1 MASPIRLSV
10 VTETYPPEMN
20 GVALSLRHMIQGLI
34 GLKHHVQV
42 IRPSRDYKWFQT
54 NQFKIDLDAVNMYE
68 EHLIPAIPVP
78 QYPEL
83 NMGWPAVLFLSQ
95 IWRAR
100 RPDVI
105 HIATEGPLGWAALFV
120 GRRYRI
126 PISSDFR
133 TNFHDYS
140 KHYGLGYL
148 RSAIF
153 NSLRYS
159 HNNTDC
165 TLVPTH
171 TLKNALIENGFHNV
185 RVVTRGV
192 DTAVFDPAHRSQML
206 RSSWGAQDSTLVLL
220 YVGRVAA
227 EKNLTTLMEAFFRVR
242 MTQHDVKL
250 VIVGGGPQIELMKG
264 LCKEAVFT
272 GPLSGSQLSQHYAS
286 ADIFVFPSLTET
298 YGNVTAEALASGLP
312 VVAFSKGASTTL
324 IKSGIN
330 GIRVEG
336 FGEEEFVNAVNE
348 IVSKTHNL
356 QKMKVAARRSALSL
370 SWARVATQFEEE
382 LIKIRRLQCSL
393 AKA

>member
-1 MASPIRLSV
+1 MARPICISV

-34 GLKHHVQV
+34 GLNHHVQV
-42 IRPSRDYKWFQT
+42 IRPSREYKWLQP
-54 NQFKIDLDAVNMYE
+54 NQFRIDFDAVNMYE

-83 NMGWPAVLFLSQ
+83 NMGWPAVVFLSQ

-120 GRRYRI
+120 GRQYKI

-153 NSLRYS
+153 SSLRYF

-227 EKNLTTLMEAFFRVR
+227 EKNLTTLMEAFLRVR
-242 MTQHDVKL
+242 MTHHDVKL
-250 VIVGGGPQIELMKG
+250 VIVGGGPQITLMKG

-272 GPLSGSQLSQHYAS
+272 GPLSGSQLSEHYAS

-312 VVAFSKGASTTL
+312 VVAFSKGASATL

-336 FGEEEFVNAVNE
+336 LVEEEFVNAVNE
-348 IVSKTHNL
+348 IVSKAHNL
-356 QKMKVAARRSALSL
+356 QRMKVAARRSALGL
-370 SWARVATQFEEE
+370 SWARVATQFEKE
-382 LIKIRRLQCSL
+382 LINILRLRCSL
-393 AKA
+393 AKV